1 MPTAALKN
9 AKAQEN
15 SDRTE
20 MGHQQVEKPGLT
32 NFGNAVLRGD
42 QKVRRQCHGLPR
54 QHECVRVV
62 GEQNEAHAGEKQVIL
77 QTHESR
83 RSAFTPPEVAG
94 CKYGN
99 AGGCGTEQ
107 NQEYTRES
115 VKTQMDRQV
124 RQSERQDKL
133 FGRVSKAC
141 CRDDCQRRTENGA
154 QRKESPPHK
163 ADTEWSYQTCE
174 PGYTPR
180 RHQR

>member
-1 MPTAALKN
+1 MRATHRIEREMPATALKN

-20 MGHQQVEKPGLT
+20 MGHQQVEKRGLA
-32 NFGNAVLRGD
+32 NFVYAVLRGD

-77 QTHESR
+77 QTHESG
-83 RSAFTPPEVAG
+83 RSAFTPPKVA
-94 CKYGN
+94 CCEYRN

-107 NQEYTRES
+107 YQKYTRES

-124 RQSERQDKL
+124 RQSDRQDEL
-133 FGRVSKAC
+133 FGRESKA
-141 CRDDCQRRTENGA
+141 
-154 QRKESPPHK
+154 
-163 ADTEWSYQTCE
+163 
-174 PGYTPR
+174 
-180 RHQR
+180 

>member
-1 MPTAALKN
+1 MPATALKN

-20 MGHQQVEKPGLT
+20 MGHQQVEKAGLT

-54 QHECVRVV
+54 QHEGVRVV
-62 GEQNEAHAGEKQVIL
+62 GEQNEAHAGEKQVKL

-94 CKYGN
+94 CEYRN
-99 AGGCGTEQ
+99 TGGCGTGE
-107 NQEYTRES
+107 NQKYTRES

-124 RQSERQDKL
+124 RQSDWQDEL
-133 FGRVSKAC
+133 FSRVSKAC
-141 CRDDCQRRTENGA
+141 CRDDCQRRAENGA
-154 QRKESPPHK
+154 QRKESSPHEGD
-163 ADTEWSYQTCE
+163 AEWSYQTCE
-174 PGYTPR
+174 SSYTPR
-180 RHQR
+180 RQQ